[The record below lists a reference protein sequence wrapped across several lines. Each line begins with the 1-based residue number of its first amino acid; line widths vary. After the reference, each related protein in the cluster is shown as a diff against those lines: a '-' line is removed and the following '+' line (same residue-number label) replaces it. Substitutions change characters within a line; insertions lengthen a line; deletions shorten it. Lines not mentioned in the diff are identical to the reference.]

1 MLIRVKFVD
10 RKIWTYEDV
19 FVKFQPFC
27 VHPFM
32 HLPHDRWKW
41 QIPRCYE
48 RANGHDFDS
57 KCMWQ
62 LGNHFQL
69 HKLPMFVE
77 MVHGFAM
84 INQNVKAFYNN
95 NTWLANLQPWYNH
108 TRTNITQK
116 PCKSVINIWNNV
128 WILKQWKLIHDM
140 ARQGIKTTIKPMKI
154 LKM

>member
-1 MLIRVKFVD
+1 MLIRAKFGN
-10 RKIWTYEDV
+10 RKILIYEDV
-19 FVKFQPFC
+19 FVKFQPFLL
-27 VHPFM
+27 HPFM

-48 RANGHDFDS
+48 RVNGHDFDS
-57 KCMWQ
+57 KHMWQ
-62 LGNHFQL
+62 LGSHIQL

-77 MVHGFAM
+77 MVHDFAM

-95 NTWLANLQPWYNH
+95 NTWLANLQPW
-108 TRTNITQK
+108 RTNKTQK
-116 PCKSVINIWNNV
+116 PHKSTINIWDNV

-140 ARQGIKTTIKPMKI
+140 AKEGIKTTIKPMKI